1 MNKDKMKPKDLKSFS
16 YTSSSKSQGT
26 KRSLFLGYDRLGK
39 LVGLKTEQDLED
51 LAYDL
56 INHVGLKLWKKE
68 SENDKSKDDT
78 KWEISLAGKDSTSVN
93 FYGVGPY
100 SKAEFEDKVDRWNVL
115 MQLIDML
122 ESRDSE
128 RVEETKENKK

>member
-1 MNKDKMKPKDLKSFS
+1 MNKEKMKPKDLKSFN
-16 YTSSSKSQGT
+16 YTSSSRSSGT
-26 KRSLFLGYDRLGK
+26 KKSIFLGYDRLGK
-39 LVGLKTEQDLED
+39 LVGLKTEQELEN

-78 KWEISLAGKDSTSVN
+78 KWEISLAGKDGTSVN

-100 SKAEFEDKVDRWNVL
+100 PKAEFEDKTDRWNVF
-115 MQLIDML
+115 MQLIEII
-122 ESRDSE
+122 ESKKDSE
-128 RVEETKENKK
+128 REDAR